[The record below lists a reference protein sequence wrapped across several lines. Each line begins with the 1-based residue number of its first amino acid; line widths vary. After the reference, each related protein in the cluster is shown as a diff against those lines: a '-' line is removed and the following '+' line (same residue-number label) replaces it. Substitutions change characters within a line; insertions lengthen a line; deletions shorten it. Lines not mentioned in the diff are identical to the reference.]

1 MESSK
6 NLRFF
11 DKVQQSRLA
20 MRQDETRAL
29 LKVIEENQ
37 RAAFLVRLY
46 EQGEFSKV
54 RKLAAA
60 S

>member
-1 MESSK
+1 MNSSK
-6 NLRFF
+6 SLRFLER
-11 DKVQQSRLA
+11 VLQMRQA

-54 RKLAAA
+54 RKLAAVG
-60 S
+60 

>member
-1 MESSK
+1 MESS
-6 NLRFF
+6 NTLRFF
-11 DKVQQSRLA
+11 DKVLLSRQA
-20 MRQDETRAL
+20 MRKDETLAQ

-54 RKLAAA
+54 RKLAAV

>member
-6 NLRFF
+6 SLRFF
-11 DKVQQSRLA
+11 ERVLQMRQA

-54 RKLAAA
+54 RKLAAVG
-60 S
+60 

>member
-1 MESSK
+1 M
-6 NLRFF
+6 R
-11 DKVQQSRLA
+11 QA

-54 RKLAAA
+54 RKLAAVG
-60 S
+60 

>member
-6 NLRFF
+6 TLSFF
-11 DKVQQSRLA
+11 DRVFQSRQT
-20 MRQDETRAL
+20 MREDETRAQ
-29 LKVIEENQ
+29 LKIIEENQ

-54 RKLAAA
+54 RKLAAV